1 MKKVRVEEL
10 KVGDKVVKLDRGWL
24 ETGLFIHK
32 FTVKD
37 ISVIEKLKKNNIE
50 HVFIEFSEEEESI
63 KDIFS
68 GKAEKVI
75 MEHKDV
81 FSRNYIDLNTIKDA
95 KHFYSESVK
104 VVRSCLEDVKSGKLF
119 KRDAVKAV
127 ASNVAEITL
136 KNKGVLC
143 SVSKLKKFDDYT
155 FQHSM
160 NVSIFACSLA
170 SHLGMSQRAVEH
182 MAYAGLVHDIGKMLV
197 PQEILNKP
205 GRLTEKEF
213 SLMKGHVQHGYDFLL
228 GEGLSKD
235 MLNLAIQH
243 HERFD
248 GSGYPNGLKDEQIS
262 IEGKIGAVVDIYDAI
277 TSDRCYHKGMEA
289 ASALRLM
296 FKWTDSHINR
306 KVFDFFV
313 MNVGIYPVGSLVLLD
328 TNELAVIGKINHNK
342 PTAPT
347 ILIFC
352 DKMGRQR
359 PVQILD
365 MSQPAMIKR
374 KILGPVNPQD
384 IDIPADIYKYIDG
397 MNELK

>member
-1 MKKVRVEEL
+1 MKKVRIEDL

-24 ETGLFIHK
+24 ETELFIHK
-32 FTVKD
+32 FVVKD
-37 ISVIEKLKKNNIE
+37 NSVIEKLKKNNIE
-50 HVFIEFSEEEESI
+50 HVFIEYSEEEESI
-63 KDIFS
+63 KDLFS
-68 GKAEKVI
+68 GKVDKVI
-75 MEHKDV
+75 NEHKDV
-81 FSRNYIDLNTIKDA
+81 FNKNYIKIDEVKDA

-104 VVRSCLEDVKSGKLF
+104 VVRSCLEDVRSGKLF
-119 KRDAVKAV
+119 KRDAAKSV
-127 ASNVAEITL
+127 AANVAEITM
-136 KNKGVLC
+136 KNRGVLS
-143 SVSKLKKFDDYT
+143 SVTKLKKFDDYT

-160 NVSIFACSLA
+160 NVSIFASSLA
-170 SHLGMSQRAVEH
+170 AHLGMNPREIER

-197 PQEILNKP
+197 PPEILNKP
-205 GRLTEKEF
+205 GKLTENEF
-213 SLMKGHVQHGYDFLL
+213 QIMKSHVQQGYDFLVQ
-228 GEGLSKD
+228 EGLSKD

-296 FKWTDSHINR
+296 FKWTDTHINR

-328 TNELAVIGKINHNK
+328 TNELAVIGKINQNK
-342 PTAPT
+342 PTAPI

-359 PVQILD
+359 PVQMLD
-365 MSQPAMIKR
+365 MSQATMIKR

-384 IDIPADIYKYIDG
+384 IDIPAEVYKYIDN
-397 MNELK
+397 MNEIK